1 MEQRD
6 YMPNR
11 ISADLHVHSNYSKD
25 STITPKELVFYA
37 KKRGLNA
44 VAVTDHNQIEGSCK
58 IAKEVDFLVIP
69 GMEVSSADGHIVA
82 LNIQD
87 LIPRDL
93 SAKETV
99 DLIHKA
105 GGIAI
110 AVHPYAWF
118 KSSLNSHVKD
128 AKFDAVE
135 TLNASAFPFNRC
147 KKKAGEIAQ
156 KLNLPCVGGTDAH
169 YGPTI
174 GYAYTV
180 IDSEPNVDA
189 IAKAIVD
196 GKCQPFGQEVPLTL
210 NLERRY
216 KMIKRRI
223 FGA

>member
-1 MEQRD
+1 MQI
-6 YMPNR
+6 N
-11 ISADLHVHSNYSKD
+11 ADLHVHSSYSTD
-25 STITPKELVFYA
+25 SLITPKELVFYA
-37 KKRGLNA
+37 KKRGLTA

-58 IAKEVDFLVIP
+58 IANETDFLVIP

-87 LIPRDL
+87 LIPKGF
-93 SAKETV
+93 SARETV
-99 DLIHKA
+99 DRIHKA

-118 KSSLNSHVKD
+118 KGSLNTHVAD

-135 TLNASAFPFNRC
+135 TLNASAFPFNHC

-174 GYAYTV
+174 GCGYTV
-180 IDSEPNVDA
+180 IESEPNIDSIV
-189 IAKAIVD
+189 KAIVN
-196 GKCQPFGQEVPLTL
+196 GKCQPFGKQVPLNL
-210 NLERRY
+210 SLERQYRL
-216 KMIKRRI
+216 IKRRI
-223 FGA
+223 IGAQ